1 MGSLP
6 KRVTSAWMEIPSDG
20 EAAEVPDQHNIHDLF
35 ADAIVV
41 LQIDGCTR
49 KIFGDAQDLNSVDQ
63 VFI

>member
-1 MGSLP
+1 
-6 KRVTSAWMEIPSDG
+6 MEIPSDG